1 MAEIFYATRED
12 VRHAVDAAG
21 TTRDNVEIDRALAA
35 STNKVNG
42 ALKRD
47 FAPWTG
53 VKYFDW
59 PSYDTSVFRIYVD
72 SDQELI
78 SISALTS
85 GGQAIDITK
94 VNLEPSQQ
102 GPPYDTIEVN
112 RDTIGSF
119 TQGVTFQRSVSA
131 TGVWGY
137 DVTER
142 SAGAVVGS
150 VSSGASQITLPN
162 AVDVGVGSLL
172 RLDSERMIVTDKSS
186 VATGQVALSSL
197 AAEESDRLLTVADG
211 TAFRVGETITM
222 DAERCWIDDILGN
235 VLVLKRAMEGSL
247 LSTHAG
253 SLIYSA
259 RLATVAR
266 GQLGTSAASHSA
278 SAPINLHVYPALI
291 RQYAIAETLIEL
303 QMQASSY
310 ARTRPAAGGIGG
322 RGIPISE
329 SGPVD
334 LRTQAANAFGRGGTR
349 ARAI

>member
-1 MAEIFYATRED
+1 MGDICYTTRED

-21 TTRDNVEIDRALAA
+21 TARDNAEIDRANAA
-35 STNKVNG
+35 ATHKING

-53 VKYFDW
+53 TKYFDW
-59 PSYDTSVFRIYVD
+59 PNPDTSVFRVYID
-72 SDQELI
+72 SDQELV
-78 SISALTS
+78 SLSALTS
-85 GGQAIDITK
+85 GGQSLDVTQ

-112 RDTIGSF
+112 RDRIGSF
-119 TQGVTFQRSVSA
+119 TSGLTFQRSVSA
-131 TGVWGY
+131 TGVWGF
-137 DVTER
+137 DLNER
-142 SAGAVVGS
+142 SIGNVVGS
-150 VSSGASQITLPN
+150 VSSGTDQITLPD
-162 AVDVGVGSLL
+162 AVSVGVGSLI
-172 RLDSERMIVTDKSS
+172 RLDSERMIVTEKSS
-186 VATGQVALSSL
+186 MATGQTALTPL
-197 AAEESDRLLTVADG
+197 ADEENDRLLTVADG
-211 TAFRVGETITM
+211 TVFRVGETITM

-235 VLVLKRAMEGSL
+235 VLVLKRAVEGSL

-253 SLIYSA
+253 SPIYSP

-266 GQLGTSAASHSA
+266 GQLGTSAAGHSA
-278 SAPINLHVYPALI
+278 SAPISLHVYPALV
-291 RQYAIAETLIEL
+291 RQYALAEILIEL
-303 QMQASSY
+303 QLQASSY

-334 LRTQAANAFGRGGTR
+334 IRSQAMMAFGRYGR

>member
-21 TTRDNVEIDRALAA
+21 TTRDNAEIDRALAA
-35 STNKVNG
+35 STHKVNG

-72 SDQELI
+72 SDQELV
-78 SISALTS
+78 SLSALTS
-85 GGQAIDITK
+85 GGQSISIAQ

-119 TQGVTFQRSVSA
+119 TQGLTFQRSVSA
-131 TGVWGY
+131 TGVWGF
-137 DVTER
+137 DLNER
-142 SAGAVVGS
+142 SAGAVVGAIN
-150 VSSGASQITLPN
+150 ASATQLTLPN

-172 RLDSERMIVTDKSS
+172 RLDNERMVVTDKTSM
-186 VATGQVALSSL
+186 ATGQVALTAL
-197 AAEESDRLLTVADG
+197 ADEESDRLLVVADG

-235 VLVLKRAMEGSL
+235 TLVLKRAMEGSL

-266 GQLGTSAASHSA
+266 GQLGTTAASHSA
-278 SAPINLHVYPALI
+278 SAPINLHVFPALI

-303 QMQASSY
+303 QMQVSSY

-329 SGPVD
+329 LGPVD
-334 LRTQAANAFGRGGTR
+334 LRDQARSAFGRFGR